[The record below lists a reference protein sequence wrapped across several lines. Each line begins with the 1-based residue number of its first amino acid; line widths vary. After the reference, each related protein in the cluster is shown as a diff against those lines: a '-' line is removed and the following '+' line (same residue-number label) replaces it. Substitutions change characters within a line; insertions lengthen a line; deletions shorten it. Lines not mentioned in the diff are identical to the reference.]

1 MAKVIQ
7 WLTEGLSLDL
17 FLRNLLIWLSAV
29 IVLTSLEVY
38 LKNKF
43 DYFSESFRLEA
54 MMPILNQQL
63 SLDYLLISGEEGSR
77 KFWDA
82 MMLLDNRGTAIGRV
96 MDEWLA
102 IGTAFFSV
110 AIYFLTLIQL
120 EKNFLLVILFIL
132 LGMNLLKRRQEILKE
147 EQRPGLLKNWRQFNY
162 LEKIIGDNRIA
173 KDLHLYHMKEWFQS
187 IKQVLSEE
195 YQEITANLRQHKI
208 LENIFVSASLV
219 ILTLLA
225 YWRSITLIINLSLP
239 ISEFIVYVGVVSLIT
254 QALMNLVSQITALTV
269 SLSEIGVYT
278 DFMEQTPVFNHQEG
292 LPIPNKIDDITF
304 RNVSY
309 TYPNKQAASIQN
321 LSVNFKGD
329 ESIAI
334 VGSNGAGKTTLIK
347 LLLGLLK
354 PDTGE
359 ILINGRLQAEYNI
372 HDLYHLFSPIFQD
385 YVAFTFTI
393 RDAIIQ
399 GYPFDETKY
408 HKVLKDSGMDQ
419 IIADLPEGDKSHYVK
434 EVHFN
439 AVQLSGGQLQRLKLA
454 QALYKDTPVLVLD
467 EPTAALDPIAE
478 SKIYE
483 AFGGFTQDKLA
494 IFISHRLASTR
505 FCDQIIYLDN
515 GKIVEEGSHE
525 QLMAKKGEYYNL
537 FETQAFYYR
546 EELEQAATETETQEE
561 MGGVL

>member
-173 KDLHLYHMKEWFQS
+173 KDLRLYHMKEWFQS

-359 ILINGRLQAEYNI
+359 ILINGRL
-372 HDLYHLFSPIFQD
+372 
-385 YVAFTFTI
+385 
-393 RDAIIQ
+393 
-399 GYPFDETKY
+399 
-408 HKVLKDSGMDQ
+408 
-419 IIADLPEGDKSHYVK
+419 
-434 EVHFN
+434 
-439 AVQLSGGQLQRLKLA
+439 
-454 QALYKDTPVLVLD
+454 
-467 EPTAALDPIAE
+467 
-478 SKIYE
+478 
-483 AFGGFTQDKLA
+483 
-494 IFISHRLASTR
+494 
-505 FCDQIIYLDN
+505 
-515 GKIVEEGSHE
+515 
-525 QLMAKKGEYYNL
+525 
-537 FETQAFYYR
+537 
-546 EELEQAATETETQEE
+546 
-561 MGGVL
+561 